1 LAKFQGINAELMT
14 ASGEKMA
21 SLTITRDSGYADR
34 RRAYKVVLDGERI
47 GEIRNGETKEFPIG
61 LGRHALSLKIDWCGS
76 NTVEFVADPDEKP
89 TFQVKSSLRGLSLL
103 FALPRILFTPKAYLL
118 LERTS

>member
-1 LAKFQGINAELMT
+1 
-14 ASGEKMA
+14 MA

-34 RRAYKVVLDGERI
+34 RRAYKVVLNGESI

-61 LGRHALSLKIDWCGS
+61 PGKHALSLKIDWCGS
-76 NTVEFVADPDEKP
+76 ETVEFVVTREEKP
-89 TFQVKSSLRGLSLL
+89 AFQVKSSLRGKRVFLL
-103 FALPRILFTPKAYLL
+103 FWYALFARNSYLL